1 MKIEAIG
8 RGKFEYLC
16 AFCREP
22 TPSSGAENAKRIKK
36 CMEAGIAHGYHQLA
50 NLYATGDMGMP
61 QDLAKANELYLRG
74 GELGCAESY
83 YNLGNCYRN
92 GEGVEVDKKK
102 AKHYSELAAMNG
114 SLYARHNLGC
124 FELEA
129 GNYHRAM
136 KHFILAAKAG
146 FKDSLDNVKEG
157 FMNGLITKDEYANTL
172 RAHQQRVSEMKS
184 DMRDEAEKFEEFSQ
198 EQHGL

>member
-1 MKIEAIG
+1 ME
-8 RGKFEYLC
+8 RGNAN
-16 AFCREP
+16 AFHRM
-22 TPSSGAENAKRIKK
+22 SG
-36 CMEAGIAHGYHQLA
+36 
-50 NLYATGDMGMP
+50 LYFDGSKGMP
-61 QDLAKANELYLRG
+61 QDFAKANELYLRG

-124 FELEA
+124 FELED
-129 GNYHRAM
+129 GNHHRAY

-146 FKDSLDNVKEG
+146 KKDSLEVVKEG
-157 FMNGLITKDEYANTL
+157 FVDGMVTKDEYASTL
-172 RAHQQRVSEMKS
+172 RAHQKRVDEMKS
-184 DMRDEAEKFEEFSQ
+184 DDRDKVEVLRRAHLNSTTR
-198 EQHGL
+198 